1 MTSSVDRAVRV
12 LLRAGG
18 VTSRAVD
25 TGVARH
31 HAYVAPGRGRL
42 PPIVWLHGLSDS
54 AATFVPVMR
63 RLRPHVQEV
72 TMVEAAGHGLSTP
85 PRAEYTPSVHVASM
99 TQALDRLVR
108 EPAILVGNSLGGV
121 TALRYALARPER
133 VRGLVLI
140 SPAAAPVDDE
150 ATAAIR
156 RAFDLRTPDD
166 AVRFLERVC
175 EERPRAVRLVARKL
189 VEQASRTAVRDLL
202 RTVSAADAPT
212 PAELGALAVPTWLL
226 WGRAERLLPP
236 SMLTHLRAH
245 LPAHAVVT
253 SPAGFAHCPH
263 LDQPGRLARLILAF
277 SEISGGARRPIT
289 PQTLRPPLRRG
300 TLRG

>member
-1 MTSSVDRAVRV
+1 MSSPVDRAVRV

-31 HAYVAPGRGRL
+31 HAYVAPGRGHL

-63 RLRPHVQEV
+63 RLRPHVREV

-85 PRAEYTPSVHVASM
+85 PRAEYTPSLHVASM

-108 EPAILVGNSLGGV
+108 EPAIFVGNSLGGV
-121 TALRYALARPER
+121 TALRYALAHPER

-140 SPAAAPVDDE
+140 SPAAAPVDDD

-156 RAFDLRTPDD
+156 RAFDLRTPAD

-175 EERPRAVRLVARKL
+175 EQRPPAARLVARKL
-189 VEQASRTAVRDLL
+189 IEQSARTAVRDLL
-202 RTVSAADAPT
+202 RTATAADAPT
-212 PAELGALAVPTWLL
+212 PGELGALAVPTWLL
-226 WGRAERLLPP
+226 WGRGERLLPP

-245 LPAHAVVT
+245 LPPHAVVT

-277 SEISGGARRPIT
+277 AEVSAGARTPIV
-289 PQTLRPPLRRG
+289 PQTLRAPLRRG
-300 TLRG
+300 TLPG